1 MSPVRV
7 VARLDIK
14 GANLI
19 KGIQLEGLRV
29 VGNPNDFARSYYEQ
43 GADELLYIDAVA
55 SLYGRNNLFDI
66 VKRTTDDVFIPV
78 TVGGGVRSI
87 DDVRQLLHAGADKVA
102 INTAAIAHPELITEA
117 ARTFGSQCIVIS
129 IAAKRRMEGG
139 WEAYVE
145 GGREHTG
152 LDAVEWAARAVQLG
166 AGEVLIT
173 SVDREGGC
181 QGYEIE
187 LTKSISSRCSV
198 PVIVSGGAGN
208 PSHLVDAARDGGA
221 SAVAVATILHFK
233 QASIADLKH
242 GLSDVGI
249 PVRPV

>member
-1 MSPVRV
+1 MTPVRV

-29 VGNPNDFARSYYEQ
+29 VGNPNEFARSYYEQ

-66 VKRTTDDVFIPV
+66 VRRTTEDVFIPV

-87 DDVRQLLHAGADKVA
+87 DDVRQLLQAGADKVA
-102 INTAAIAHPELITEA
+102 INTAAIARPELITEA

-129 IAAKRRMEGG
+129 IAAKRRVGGG

-152 LDAVEWAARAVQLG
+152 VDAVEWAARAVQLG
-166 AGEVLIT
+166 AGEVIIT
-173 SVDREGGC
+173 SVDQEGGC
-181 QGYEIE
+181 QGYDIE
-187 LTKSISSRCSV
+187 LTKSISNRCNV
-198 PVIVSGGAGN
+198 PVIASGGAGTTG
-208 PSHLVDAARDGGA
+208 HLVAAVRDGGA
-221 SAVAVATILHFK
+221 NAISVATILHFK
-233 QASIADLKH
+233 KATVADIKH
-242 GLSDVGI
+242 GLSEAGI
-249 PVRPV
+249 PTRPV